1 MTISEKEPVV
11 AAGGPGRGPGLPA
24 RRFTSLF
31 LLLATLS
38 GLWAVAS
45 PAGAIPDEY
54 MHYKYAYALWSGQ
67 VTTDSSS
74 YVVPASLALAR
85 HKCYAQKDATAG
97 CSVTEV
103 LASEQQP
110 PQPVATTANFYP
122 PLFYVAAGWTLRL
135 SPDDTGILGGRLV
148 GAVLCSFLVVLAI
161 DRLYRIA
168 GPTTMVSLLLCLTPM
183 AVYFFGGFNP
193 QGIELALAL
202 LLVAVTTQLAM
213 QGREGGK
220 SGWVL
225 YFLAA
230 GGLAVG
236 RPFGFLWGP
245 LIVGLVAV
253 PFWML
258 GHRIRLR
265 LVAVGLA
272 VAMVL
277 GTVWMFSFSVP
288 DPSRTNPG
296 TTLGALLSNSYGR
309 FMQFPLEWV
318 GNFGHLDTPLPLPIP
333 ALWFF
338 ALGGVLLLG
347 IASTRTPFVVTA
359 LLTIP
364 LAVAVA
370 LAMEYRTEAGWGWV
384 VIQGRYVLPFVF
396 VFILLLGFAADSVRL
411 SVVPRL
417 VATVVVIWTVIQV
430 WAMLELLRRNMF
442 GQSTNPLTT
451 DSSWHPT
458 PDARLIVAGTLVSV
472 AAFAWLYGRTAL
484 KVQGRNFIGPKNEDS
499 PATVQSEG
507 AAPVPAS
514 ASRS

>member
-1 MTISEKEPVV
+1 MTTSGMEPVV
-11 AAGGPGRGPGLPA
+11 AVRGEGRRQGLPA
-24 RRFTSLF
+24 KRFTGLF

-67 VTTDSSS
+67 VDTDSSS

-97 CSVTEV
+97 CSLAEV
-103 LASEQQP
+103 VASEQQP
-110 PQPVATTANFYP
+110 AQPVVTTANFYP
-122 PLFYVAAGWTLRL
+122 PLFYVVAGWTLRL
-135 SPDDTGILGGRLV
+135 SPDDSGILGGRLV

-168 GPTTMVSLLLCLTPM
+168 GAPTMVALLLCLTPM

-193 QGIELALAL
+193 QGLELALAL
-202 LLVAVTTQLAM
+202 LLLGVTAELAV
-213 QGREGGK
+213 QGKGAGK
-220 SGWVL
+220 AGWWL

-230 GGLAVG
+230 AGMAIG
-236 RPFGFLWGP
+236 RPFGFVWVP
-245 LIVGLVAV
+245 LLVGLVAV
-253 PFWML
+253 PLWIL

-265 LVAVGLA
+265 VVAVGLV
-272 VAMVL
+272 VAILL
-277 GTVWMFSFSVP
+277 GTAWMIGFSVV

-296 TTLGALLSNSYGR
+296 TTVGAVLSNSYSR

-318 GNFGHLDTPLPLPIP
+318 GNFGHLDTPLPLAVP

-338 ALGGVLLLG
+338 ALGGVLVMGL
-347 IASTRTPFVVTA
+347 ASTRTPLVVTA

-370 LAMEYRTEAGWGWV
+370 LVMEYRTEAGWGWV
-384 VIQGRYVLPFVF
+384 TIQGRYVLPFVF
-396 VFILLLGFAADSVRL
+396 AFILLLGFAADSVRI
-411 SVVPRL
+411 SVASRL
-417 VATVVVIWTVIQV
+417 VVTLVLIWSVIQV

-442 GQSTNPLTT
+442 GQSANPLSA
-451 DSSWHPT
+451 DSSWQPT
-458 PDARLIVAGTLVSV
+458 PDAWLIVAGTFVCV
-472 AAFAWLYGRTAL
+472 AGLAWLYRRTSLEVKGRDLLGSQPGTTGSGQEPVSL
-484 KVQGRNFIGPKNEDS
+484 
-499 PATVQSEG
+499 G
-507 AAPVPAS
+507 A
-514 ASRS
+514 